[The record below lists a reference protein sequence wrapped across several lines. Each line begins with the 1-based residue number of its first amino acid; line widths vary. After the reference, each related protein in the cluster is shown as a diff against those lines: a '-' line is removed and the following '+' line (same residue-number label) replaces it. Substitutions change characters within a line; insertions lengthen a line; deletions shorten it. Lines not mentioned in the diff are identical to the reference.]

1 MWVPDDFLE
10 GFEKLSWPIE
20 GAQFADGEPTDNPLT
35 ATLVRRNAPSQ
46 DRAVLYI
53 HGWDDYFFQSHMAD
67 FWAEQGFDFYA
78 IDLRRYGRNLTP
90 GLFAGYITDLHDYFT
105 EIDDAYVRIQ
115 DEGHSKIT
123 LMGHSTGGLIASL
136 WASEAPHLLNGLILN
151 SPWLDMAGTDMLWSA
166 LSPLVSSVA
175 FLQPTTSLQITDYG
189 IYRRTLQETGD
200 WGIDPNYKSNEAFV
214 VRFGWGKA
222 ILAGHKAVSEG
233 LNIDTPVL
241 SMMSTK
247 SMSQTKEWDP
257 EFLHAD
263 TVLDVDNLARASI
276 NLGQLVTICRIQ
288 DGIHDLVLSTLP
300 VREKVF
306 SHMKHWAKA
315 YL

>member
-1 MWVPDDFLE
+1 MWVPDDFLD
-10 GFEKLSWPIE
+10 GFEKQSWPIE
-20 GAQFADGEPTDNPLT
+20 GAEFADGEPTDKPLT

-46 DRAVLYI
+46 ARAVLYV
-53 HGWDDYFFQSHMAD
+53 HGWNDYFFQRELAD
-67 FWAEQGFDFYA
+67 FWAGLGFDFYA

-90 GLFAGYITDLHDYFT
+90 GLFAGYITDLRDYST

-115 DEGHSKIT
+115 EEGHSKIT

-136 WASEAPHLLNGLILN
+136 WASEAPHLLNGLVLN

-175 FLQPTTSLQITDYG
+175 FLQPTTFLKMEDYG
-189 IYRRTLQETGD
+189 TYSRTLQETGS
-200 WGIDPNYKSNEAFV
+200 WGIDLDYKSNEAFA

-222 ILAGHKAVSEG
+222 ILEGHDRVAHG
-233 LNIDTPVL
+233 LSIDTPVL

-247 SMSQTKEWDP
+247 SMSQAKEWNP
-257 EFLHAD
+257 EFLHVD
-263 TVLDVDNLARASI
+263 TVLDVDNLAKASVK
-276 NLGQLVTICRIQ
+276 LGDLVTVCRIK
-288 DGIHDLVLSTLP
+288 DGIHDLALSEAP
-300 VREKVF
+300 VRKVVYARL
-306 SHMKHWAKA
+306 KHWVEA